1 MRGDL
6 VFNSMAI
13 FSIAIAGPF
22 IAEISVLARSSTL
35 PKLGTILWVGPD
47 LDSLQTRVSEPGCGR
62 EHPRSAKPRRWDA
75 STLAMDGAAS
85 EWCKTRRLPP
95 SLPKLNER
103 PTGAASL
110 LTAGLLMV
118 VLWARKETPGLDSGK
133 C

>member
-1 MRGDL
+1 MRKSAFQENRFL
-6 VFNSMAI
+6 
-13 FSIAIAGPF
+13 
-22 IAEISVLARSSTL
+22 ISVYYIIMLLTSYIVVISA
-35 PKLGTILWVGPD
+35 TILKDPSDESGHNEG
-47 LDSLQTRVSEPGCGR
+47 SEQV
-62 EHPRSAKPRRWDA
+62 AIVAYA